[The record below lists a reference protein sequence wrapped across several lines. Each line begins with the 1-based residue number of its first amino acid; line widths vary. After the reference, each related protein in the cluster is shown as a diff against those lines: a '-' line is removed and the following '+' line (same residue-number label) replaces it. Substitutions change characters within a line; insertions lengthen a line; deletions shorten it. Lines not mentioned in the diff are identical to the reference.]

1 MKQKNKS
8 VKKEI
13 NSIQKQLLWLSTLI
27 TLYFNPQLADPF
39 NSPKFYLLL
48 LGTSFFIVPL
58 IFVNKPEVLKP
69 RRILIFEK
77 LILFFIFSLT
87 AATVTSDVKYNSIF
101 GEIQRQTGVL
111 TYMCLAALMY
121 LMARYFSLN
130 SMVYF
135 YHVIMFI
142 GLFYFIYGV
151 LQFTN
156 NDFFEWNNQYNSIIG
171 TLGNPN
177 FAAAFMSIIAVLSWS
192 YLFLEKINLLKKLFM
207 AIVLL
212 GLSLNIVLS
221 NARQGI
227 LTLLASLSIFTLVI
241 VFKKNRFLGIAGVI
255 VFGIV
260 SIISIAGMLQS
271 GPLEKLLYKDSVSL
285 RGYYWR
291 AGVNMFAN
299 NPLFGVGIE
308 RYGANFK
315 FYRDSGYANTYGY
328 DLISTNAH
336 NVPIQFFATGG
347 IFVGIAYLAI
357 QLLVLSV
364 AIKRL
369 RSMRGDSFIFYLGI
383 LCAWIAFQ
391 FQSLVSIDN
400 IGLTIWGWLFAGCL
414 VGASADSHDEISTF
428 KSRRS
433 IKLIHLAPI
442 KPIISGVLLA
452 ATLVFVLFL
461 SKGESNMMEARNR
474 YNPNIKDDSNAIK
487 VLAQQIISDPL
498 SQPAYKLEA
507 ANYLIQSG
515 YEEEGLTEFE
525 KLGKQNGIHPTFLI
539 PLASMYEY
547 KGRYEEA
554 IKVREQVKIYD
565 PHNLNNYLQLARL
578 YKDTNDMTKALEM
591 KLIVINQAPN
601 SPQAKS
607 AQEEIDF

>member
-1 MKQKNKS
+1 
-8 VKKEI
+8 
-13 NSIQKQLLWLSTLI
+13 
-27 TLYFNPQLADPF
+27 
-39 NSPKFYLLL
+39 
-48 LGTSFFIVPL
+48 
-58 IFVNKPEVLKP
+58 
-69 RRILIFEK
+69 
-77 LILFFIFSLT
+77 
-87 AATVTSDVKYNSIF
+87 
-101 GEIQRQTGVL
+101 
-111 TYMCLAALMY
+111 
-121 LMARYFSLN
+121 
-130 SMVYF
+130 
-135 YHVIMFI
+135 
-142 GLFYFIYGV
+142 
-151 LQFTN
+151 
-156 NDFFEWNNQYNSIIG
+156 
-171 TLGNPN
+171 
-177 FAAAFMSIIAVLSWS
+177 MSIIAVLSWS

-207 AIVLL
+207 AMVLL

-241 VFKKNRFLGIAGVI
+241 VFKKNKFLGIAGVI

-291 AGVNMFAN
+291 AGVNMFLN

-369 RSMRGDSFIFYLGI
+369 RSMRGDNFIFYLGI

-414 VGASADSHDEISTF
+414 VGASVDSHDEISIF

-433 IKLIHLAPI
+433 TKLIALAPI
-442 KPIISGVLLA
+442 KPIISGILLA

-474 YNPNIKDDSNAIK
+474 YNPTIKDDSNAVK

-515 YEEEGLTEFE
+515 YEEEGLAEFE
-525 KLGKQNGIHPTFLI
+525 RLAKQNRIHPTFLI

-607 AQEEIDF
+607 AQEEINF